1 MLPVFTREEQQVLN
15 VLKYQPAVSIIL
27 PFEPK
32 MSIKAELE
40 YALKLACQQVEK
52 ELRASYPD
60 EQAMPVLEKLKTL
73 IRNLDYSTYKKSIAL
88 FVSPLIEKVLY
99 LDIAVDRKILV
110 DESFEIRDLVYSK
123 KELHKYLVLVLSSE
137 RSRIYLGNTSTF
149 MQLAANRPQHL
160 AAFRND
166 PGERVANFSDP
177 ADRKEIMLD
186 KFLRYVDGG
195 LDIILKAYSL
205 PLFVMGTD
213 RTLGHFKK
221 ITRHGN
227 NISGFIHG
235 NYDEA
240 GEAVVREVIAPYV
253 ADWKK
258 VIAHYLLLK
267 LDTALGA
274 HKLALGIRD
283 VWKQASVGKGRLLV
297 VEKNYMVAA
306 RHGEADE
313 LFIEEE
319 LPMGGNSLLLKDA
332 VDHVI
337 EKVLA
342 AGGDVEFVEKGM
354 LNDYEHI
361 ALIEY
366 Y

>member
-1 MLPVFTREEQQVLN
+1 MMPVFSPEEQQVLN
-15 VLKYQPAVSIIL
+15 VIKYQPAVSIIL

-32 MSIKAELE
+32 MALKTELE

-60 EQAMPVLEKLKTL
+60 DQAIPVLEKLHSL
-73 IRNLDYSTYKKSIAL
+73 IKKLDYSTYKKSIAL
-88 FVSPLIEKVLY
+88 YVSPVLEKVLY
-99 LDIAVDRKILV
+99 LDIPVEKKIVVDQ
-110 DESFEIRDLVYSK
+110 SFEIRDLVYCK

-166 PGERVANFSDP
+166 PPERVANFSDP

-186 KFLRYVDGG
+186 KFLRYVDAG
-195 LDIILKAYSL
+195 LDLILKAYSL

-221 ITRHGN
+221 ITHHLN
-227 NISGFIHG
+227 HVSGYIHG

-240 GEAVVREVIAPYV
+240 SEAVIREVMAPHV

-258 VIAHYLLLK
+258 VIQDDLLLK
-267 LDTALGA
+267 LDAAMSA
-274 HKLALGIRD
+274 HKLALGIKN
-283 VWKQASVGKGRLLV
+283 VWKEASGGKGRLLV

-306 RHGEADE
+306 RHGQA
-313 LFIEEE
+313 EEILLENE
-319 LPMGGNSLLLKDA
+319 LPVVDNSLLIKDA
-332 VDHVI
+332 VDDVI
-337 EKVLA
+337 EKVLG
-342 AGGDVEFVEKGM
+342 AGGDVEFVEEGM
-354 LNDYEHI
+354 LNGYEHI

>member
-1 MLPVFTREEQQVLN
+1 MLTVFTQEEQQVLN
-15 VLKYQPAVSIIL
+15 VIKYQPAVSIIM

-32 MSIKAELE
+32 MAIKAELE

-52 ELRASYPD
+52 ELRAGYPD
-60 EQAMPVLEKLKTL
+60 EQAMPVLDKLHAL
-73 IRNLDYSTYKKSIAL
+73 IRSLDYSTYKKSIAL

-99 LDIAVDRKILV
+99 LDIAVEKKIVV

-166 PGERVANFSDP
+166 PPERVANFSDP

-186 KFLRYVDGG
+186 KFLRYVDAG

-221 ITRHGN
+221 ITHHLN
-227 NISGFIHG
+227 HVSGYIHG

-240 GEAVVREVIAPYV
+240 GESVVRAVIAPYV

-258 VIAHYLLLK
+258 VIEHDLLLK
-267 LDTALGA
+267 LDAAMSA
-274 HKLALGIRD
+274 HKLALGIKD
-283 VWKQASVGKGRLLV
+283 VWQQASVGKGRLLV

-306 RHGEADE
+306 RHGKAEE
-313 LFIEEE
+313 ILFENE
-319 LPMGGNSLLLKDA
+319 LPAVDNSLLIKDA
-332 VDHVI
+332 VDDVI

-342 AGGDVEFVEKGM
+342 AGGDVEFVEEGM
-354 LNDYEHI
+354 LNEYEHI